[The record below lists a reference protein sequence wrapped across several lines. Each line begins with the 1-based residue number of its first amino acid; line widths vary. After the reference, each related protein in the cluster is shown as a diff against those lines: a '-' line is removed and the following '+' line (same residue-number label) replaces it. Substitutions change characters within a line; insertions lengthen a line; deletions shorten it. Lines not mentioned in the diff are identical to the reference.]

1 MTKNT
6 ETPIKDREISTFR
19 ELKTPILFLISC
31 PIIFLITGQIATNN
45 VIDPVTIIS
54 LIIMFLV
61 FCSESIFARKKLLWV
76 IADLK
81 NATNSIKAGEPF
93 IYYEKYFNN
102 PVLNEYLVE
111 YIKEKKAAYA
121 NGTVR
126 PDISNYINENIIA
139 SVIHREITDQ
149 ISNVMTGLGILGTF
163 IGLTMGLETFN
174 SQDAINSTPEL
185 LSGIKVAFY
194 TSIFGVVGS
203 IIYNHYYHK
212 DLEECNLA
220 LEQFYSVF
228 YEKVAPSTEKDYY
241 NKMLEFNQRQATSLD
256 ALAGSIAGELAPKF
270 AEAINKSVTPTMEKL
285 NKSIDDYIMRA
296 VDAQSETIQKI
307 VDKFMNQLNKS
318 LDNQFLNLSRSIKD
332 MCDWQDDS
340 TEKLKLIMGSL
351 TEMAEGMNKLNIDM
365 DNAEK
370 NRKEINDGTNGL
382 IDRARRYTDAFK
394 DYADN
399 LKAWT
404 DEIKSDV
411 NKTREHEE
419 SLAQLLEQ
427 RYKENDELRENLMY
441 VSNTFGA
448 YKESLENSLN
458 MQKNEN
464 LELHNSIDEIV
475 KKLEEY
481 IAQNTISVS
490 KTTETYEN
498 AIKQVVEHNNKL
510 NASIDSVTKQIEKMN
525 KIFNDSAN
533 REKENLS
540 KEVAAWK
547 ELSKTLDETLKQGMA
562 FVADSN
568 VKLISEKILPILEEI
583 KNNKKRFFLIN
594 NHKGN
599 ENDA

>member
-1 MTKNT
+1 MTNNT
-6 ETPIKDREISTFR
+6 ETPIKDIKVSTSR
-19 ELKTPILFLISC
+19 LLKTPILFLISC
-31 PIIFLITGQIATNN
+31 PIVFLITGQIAKNN
-45 VIDPVTIIS
+45 MVDPVTIIS
-54 LIIMFLV
+54 LIIMITV
-61 FCSESIFARKKLLWV
+61 FFVEAFFARKKLLWI

-81 NATNSIKAGEPF
+81 NATSKIKVGEK
-93 IYYEKYFNN
+93 IINDNICFNN
-102 PVLNEYLVE
+102 SVLNEYLNE
-111 YIKEKKAAYA
+111 YIKEKQAADV

-126 PDISNYINENIIA
+126 PDVANFINENII
-139 SVIHREITDQ
+139 SGIIHREITDQ
-149 ISNVMTGLGILGTF
+149 IGNAMTGLGILGTF

-185 LSGIKVAFY
+185 LNGIKVAFY

-212 DLEECNLA
+212 DLEECNLL
-220 LEQFYSVF
+220 LEEFYSAV
-228 YEKVAPSTEKDYY
+228 YENVCPDTETDYY
-241 NKMLEFNQRQATSLD
+241 NKMLEFNQKQTASLD

-307 VDKFMNQLNKS
+307 VDKFMKQLNRS
-318 LDNQFLNLSRSIKD
+318 LDDQFHNLSRSIKD

-351 TEMAEGMNKLNIDM
+351 AKMGEKMHEISIDVE
-365 DNAEK
+365 NAEK

-464 LELHNSIDEIV
+464 LELHNSIAEIV

-568 VKLISEKILPILEEI
+568 GKVLTEKILPVLEEI
-583 KNNKKRFFLIN
+583 RNSRKRFF
-594 NHKGN
+594 
-599 ENDA
+599 

>member
-1 MTKNT
+1 MTNNT
-6 ETPIKDREISTFR
+6 ETPIKDIKVSTSR
-19 ELKTPILFLISC
+19 LLKTPILFLISC
-31 PIIFLITGQIATNN
+31 PIVFLITGQIAKNN
-45 VIDPVTIIS
+45 MVHPVTIIS
-54 LIIMFLV
+54 LIIMITV
-61 FCSESIFARKKLLWV
+61 FFVEAFFARKKLLWI

-81 NATNSIKAGEPF
+81 NATSKIKAGEK
-93 IYYEKYFNN
+93 IINDNICFNN
-102 PVLNEYLVE
+102 SVLNEYLNE
-111 YIKEKKAAYA
+111 YIKEKQAADV

-126 PDISNYINENIIA
+126 PDVANFINENII
-139 SVIHREITDQ
+139 SGIIHREITDQ
-149 ISNVMTGLGILGTF
+149 IGNAMTGLGILGTF

-185 LSGIKVAFY
+185 LNGIKVAFY

-212 DLEECNLA
+212 DLEECNLL
-220 LEQFYSVF
+220 LEEFYSAV
-228 YEKVAPSTEKDYY
+228 YENVCPDTETDYY
-241 NKMLEFNQRQATSLD
+241 NKMLEFNQKQTASLD

-307 VDKFMNQLNKS
+307 VDKFMKQLNRS
-318 LDNQFLNLSRSIKD
+318 LDDQFHNLSRSIKD

-351 TEMAEGMNKLNIDM
+351 AKMGEKMHEISIDVE
-365 DNAEK
+365 NAEK

-464 LELHNSIDEIV
+464 LELHNSIAEIV

-568 VKLISEKILPILEEI
+568 GKVLTEKILPVLEEI
-583 KNNKKRFFLIN
+583 RNSRKRFF
-594 NHKGN
+594 
-599 ENDA
+599 

>member
-1 MTKNT
+1 MTNNT
-6 ETPIKDREISTFR
+6 ETPIKDSKMSTSR
-19 ELKTPILFLISC
+19 LLKTPILFLISC
-31 PIIFLITGQIATNN
+31 PVVFLITGQIAKNN
-45 VIDPVTIIS
+45 TVDPVTIIS
-54 LIIMFLV
+54 LIIMITV
-61 FCSESIFARKKLLWV
+61 FFAEAFFARKKLLWIIV
-76 IADLK
+76 DLK
-81 NATNSIKAGEPF
+81 NAINKINTGEKF
-93 IYYEKYFNN
+93 CFNN
-102 PVLNEYLVE
+102 SVLNKHLDE
-111 YIKEKKAAYA
+111 YINEKRAADA

-126 PDISNYINENIIA
+126 PDVANFINENII
-139 SVIHREITDQ
+139 SGIIHREITDQ
-149 ISNVMTGLGILGTF
+149 IGNAMTGLGILGTF

-185 LSGIKVAFY
+185 LNGIKVAFY
-194 TSIFGVVGS
+194 TAIFGVVGS

-212 DLEECNLA
+212 DLEECNLL
-220 LEQFYSVF
+220 LEEFYSAV
-228 YEKVAPSTEKDYY
+228 YENVCPDSETDYY
-241 NKMLEFNQRQATSLD
+241 NKMLEFNQKQTASLD
-256 ALAGSIAGELAPKF
+256 TLAGSIAGELAPKF

-307 VDKFMNQLNKS
+307 VDKFMKQLNRS
-318 LDNQFLNLSRSIKD
+318 LDDQFHNLSRSIKD

-351 TEMAEGMNKLNIDM
+351 AKMGEKMHEISIDVE
-365 DNAEK
+365 NAEK

-458 MQKNEN
+458 IQKNEN
-464 LELHNSIDEIV
+464 LELHNSIAEIV

-568 VKLISEKILPILEEI
+568 GKVLTEKILPVLEEI
-583 KNNKKRFFLIN
+583 RNSRKRFF
-594 NHKGN
+594 
-599 ENDA
+599 

>member
-1 MTKNT
+1 MTNNT
-6 ETPIKDREISTFR
+6 ETPIKDSKMSTSR
-19 ELKTPILFLISC
+19 LLKTPILFLISC
-31 PIIFLITGQIATNN
+31 PIVFLITGQIAKNN
-45 VIDPVTIIS
+45 AIDPVTIIS
-54 LIIMFLV
+54 LIIMITV
-61 FCSESIFARKKLLWV
+61 FFVEAFFARKKLLWI

-81 NATNSIKAGEPF
+81 NATSKIKAGEKF
-93 IYYEKYFNN
+93 INDDTCFNN
-102 PVLNEYLVE
+102 SVLNEYLNE
-111 YIKEKKAAYA
+111 YIKEKQAADV

-126 PDISNYINENIIA
+126 PDVANFINENVISGI
-139 SVIHREITDQ
+139 IHREITDQ
-149 ISNVMTGLGILGTF
+149 ISNAMTGLGILGTF

-185 LSGIKVAFY
+185 LNGIKVAFY

-203 IIYNHYYHK
+203 IIYNHYYHN
-212 DLEECNLA
+212 DLEECNLL
-220 LEQFYSVF
+220 LEEFYSAV
-228 YEKVAPSTEKDYY
+228 YENVCPDTETDYY
-241 NKMLEFNQRQATSLD
+241 NKMLEFNQKQTASLD

-307 VDKFMNQLNKS
+307 VDKFMKQLNRS
-318 LDNQFLNLSRSIKD
+318 LDDQFHNLSRSIKD

-351 TEMAEGMNKLNIDM
+351 AKMGEKMHEISIDVE
-365 DNAEK
+365 NAEK

-464 LELHNSIDEIV
+464 LELHNSIAEIV

-568 VKLISEKILPILEEI
+568 GKVLTEKILPVLEEI
-583 KNNKKRFFLIN
+583 RNSRKRFF
-594 NHKGN
+594 
-599 ENDA
+599 

>member
-1 MTKNT
+1 MTNNT
-6 ETPIKDREISTFR
+6 ETPIKDIKVSTSR
-19 ELKTPILFLISC
+19 LLKTPILFLISC
-31 PIIFLITGQIATNN
+31 PIVFLITGQIAKNN
-45 VIDPVTIIS
+45 TVDPVTIIS
-54 LIIMFLV
+54 LIIMITV
-61 FCSESIFARKKLLWV
+61 FFVEAFFARKKLLWI

-81 NATNSIKAGEPF
+81 NATSKIKAGEK
-93 IYYEKYFNN
+93 IINDDICFNN
-102 PVLNEYLVE
+102 SVLNEYLNE
-111 YIKEKKAAYA
+111 YIKEKQAADV

-126 PDISNYINENIIA
+126 PDVANFINENII
-139 SVIHREITDQ
+139 SGIIHREITDQ
-149 ISNVMTGLGILGTF
+149 IGNAMTGLGILGTF

-185 LSGIKVAFY
+185 LNGIKVAFY

-203 IIYNHYYHK
+203 IVYNHYYHK
-212 DLEECNLA
+212 DLEECNLL
-220 LEQFYSVF
+220 LEEFYSAV
-228 YEKVAPSTEKDYY
+228 YENVCPDTETDYY
-241 NKMLEFNQRQATSLD
+241 NKMLEFNQKQTASLD
-256 ALAGSIAGELAPKF
+256 TLAGSIAGELAPKF

-307 VDKFMNQLNKS
+307 VDKFMKQLNKS
-318 LDNQFLNLSRSIKD
+318 LDDQFHNLSRSIKD

-351 TEMAEGMNKLNIDM
+351 AKMGEKMHEISIDVE
-365 DNAEK
+365 NAEK

-448 YKESLENSLN
+448 YKDSLENSLN

-464 LELHNSIDEIV
+464 LELHNSIAEIV

-568 VKLISEKILPILEEI
+568 GKVITEKILPILEEI
-583 KNNKKRFFLIN
+583 KNNKKRFF
-594 NHKGN
+594 
-599 ENDA
+599 

>member
-1 MTKNT
+1 MINDT
-6 ETPIKDREISTFR
+6 ETPIKNSKISLSR
-19 ELKTPILFLISC
+19 LLKTPILFLISC
-31 PIIFLITGQIATNN
+31 PVVFLITGQIAKNN
-45 VIDPVTIIS
+45 TIDPVTIIS
-54 LIIMFLV
+54 LIIMIVVFFAETFL
-61 FCSESIFARKKLLWV
+61 ARKKLLMI

-81 NATNSIKAGEPF
+81 NATEKIYAGEEF
-93 IYYEKYFNN
+93 SFNN
-102 PVLNEYLVE
+102 SVLNEYLDE
-111 YIKEKKAAYA
+111 YISKKLTADAK
-121 NGTVR
+121 GTVR
-126 PDISNYINENIIA
+126 PDVTSFINENII
-139 SVIHREITDQ
+139 SGIIHREITDQ
-149 ISNVMTGLGILGTF
+149 IANALTGLGILGTF

-185 LSGIKVAFY
+185 LNGIKVAFY

-203 IIYNHYYHK
+203 IVYNHYYHK
-212 DLEECNLA
+212 DLEECNFL
-220 LEQFYSVF
+220 LEEFYNAV
-228 YEKVAPSTEKDYY
+228 YEYVSPSSETDYY
-241 NKMLEFNQRQATSLD
+241 NKMLEFNQKQTASLD

-307 VDKFMNQLNKS
+307 VDKFIKQLNKS
-318 LDNQFLNLSRSIKD
+318 LDDQFLNLSRSIKD

-351 TEMAEGMNKLNIDM
+351 TEMAEGMDKLNIDM

-399 LKAWT
+399 LKIWT
-404 DEIKSDV
+404 DEIKNDV

-419 SLAQLLEQ
+419 SLTKLLEQ

-441 VSNTFGA
+441 VSNMFGA
-448 YKESLENSLN
+448 YKESLENSLSV
-458 MQKNEN
+458 QKNEN
-464 LELHNSIDEIV
+464 TELHKSIDKIV
-475 KKLEEY
+475 KKFEQY
-481 IAQNTISVS
+481 IAQNTTNVS

-510 NASIDSVTKQIEKMN
+510 NDSIDSVTKQIEKMN

-533 REKENLS
+533 KEKENLS

-547 ELSKTLDETLKQGMA
+547 ELSKTLDETLKHGMA
-562 FVADSN
+562 FVAEN
-568 VKLISEKILPILEEI
+568 NGKVIAEKILPILEEI
-583 KNNKKRFFLIN
+583 KNSRKRFF
-594 NHKGN
+594 
-599 ENDA
+599 

>member
-1 MTKNT
+1 MTNNT
-6 ETPIKDREISTFR
+6 ETPIKDIKVSTSR
-19 ELKTPILFLISC
+19 LLKTPILFLISC
-31 PIIFLITGQIATNN
+31 PIVFLITGQIAKNN
-45 VIDPVTIIS
+45 TVDPVTIIS
-54 LIIMFLV
+54 LIIMITV
-61 FCSESIFARKKLLWV
+61 FFVEAFFARKKLLWI

-81 NATNSIKAGEPF
+81 NATSKIKAGEK
-93 IYYEKYFNN
+93 IINDDICFNN
-102 PVLNEYLVE
+102 SVLNEYLNE
-111 YIKEKKAAYA
+111 YIKEKQAADV

-126 PDISNYINENIIA
+126 PDVANFINENII
-139 SVIHREITDQ
+139 SGIIHREITDQ
-149 ISNVMTGLGILGTF
+149 IGNAMTGLGILGTF

-185 LSGIKVAFY
+185 LNGIKVAFY

-203 IIYNHYYHK
+203 IVYNHYYHK
-212 DLEECNLA
+212 DLEECNLL
-220 LEQFYSVF
+220 LEEFYSAV
-228 YEKVAPSTEKDYY
+228 YENVCPDTETDYY
-241 NKMLEFNQRQATSLD
+241 NKMLEFNQKQTASLD
-256 ALAGSIAGELAPKF
+256 TLAGSIAGELAPKF

-307 VDKFMNQLNKS
+307 VDKFMKQLNKS
-318 LDNQFLNLSRSIKD
+318 LDDQFHNLSRSIKD

-351 TEMAEGMNKLNIDM
+351 AKMGEKMHEISIDVE
-365 DNAEK
+365 NAEK

-448 YKESLENSLN
+448 YKDSLENSLN

-464 LELHNSIDEIV
+464 LELHNSIAEIV

-568 VKLISEKILPILEEI
+568 GKVLTEKILPVLEEI
-583 KNNKKRFFLIN
+583 RNSRKRFF
-594 NHKGN
+594 
-599 ENDA
+599 

>member
-1 MTKNT
+1 MTNNT
-6 ETPIKDREISTFR
+6 ETPIKDSKTSRL
-19 ELKTPILFLISC
+19 LKTPILFLISC
-31 PIIFLITGQIATNN
+31 PIVFLITGQIAKNN
-45 VIDPVTIIS
+45 TVDPVTIIS
-54 LIIMFLV
+54 LIIMIAV
-61 FCSESIFARKKLLWV
+61 FFVEAFFARKKLLWI

-81 NATNSIKAGEPF
+81 NATSKIKAGEK
-93 IYYEKYFNN
+93 IINDDICFNN
-102 PVLNEYLVE
+102 SVLNEYLNE
-111 YIKEKKAAYA
+111 YIKEKQAADV

-126 PDISNYINENIIA
+126 PDVANFINENII
-139 SVIHREITDQ
+139 SGIIHREITDQ
-149 ISNVMTGLGILGTF
+149 IGNALTGLGILGTF

-185 LSGIKVAFY
+185 LNGIKVAFY

-203 IIYNHYYHK
+203 IVYNHYYHK
-212 DLEECNLA
+212 DLEECNLL
-220 LEQFYSVF
+220 LEEFYSAV
-228 YEKVAPSTEKDYY
+228 YENVCPDTETDYY
-241 NKMLEFNQRQATSLD
+241 NKMLEFNQKQTASLD

-285 NKSIDDYIMRA
+285 NKSIDGYIMRA

-307 VDKFMNQLNKS
+307 VDKFMKQMNKA
-318 LDNQFLNLSRSIKD
+318 LDDQFHNLSRSIKD

-351 TEMAEGMNKLNIDM
+351 TQMAEGMHEISIDVA
-365 DNAEK
+365 NAEK

-404 DEIKSDV
+404 DEIKNDV

-458 MQKNEN
+458 MQKDEN
-464 LELHNSIDEIV
+464 LELHNSIAEIV

-490 KTTETYEN
+490 KTTETYEK

-568 VKLISEKILPILEEI
+568 GKVLTEKILPVLEEI
-583 KNNKKRFFLIN
+583 RNSRKRFF
-594 NHKGN
+594 
-599 ENDA
+599 

>member
-1 MTKNT
+1 MTNNT
-6 ETPIKDREISTFR
+6 ETPIKDSKTSTSR
-19 ELKTPILFLISC
+19 LLKTPILFLISC
-31 PIIFLITGQIATNN
+31 PIVFLITGQIAKNN
-45 VIDPVTIIS
+45 TVDPVTIIS
-54 LIIMFLV
+54 LIIMITV
-61 FCSESIFARKKLLWV
+61 FFVEAFFARKKLLWI

-81 NATNSIKAGEPF
+81 NATSKIKAGEK
-93 IYYEKYFNN
+93 IINDDICFNN
-102 PVLNEYLVE
+102 SVLNEYLNE
-111 YIKEKKAAYA
+111 YIKEKQAADV

-126 PDISNYINENIIA
+126 PDVANFINENII
-139 SVIHREITDQ
+139 SGIIHREITDQ
-149 ISNVMTGLGILGTF
+149 IGNALTGLGILGTF

-185 LSGIKVAFY
+185 LNGIKVAFY

-203 IIYNHYYHK
+203 IVYNHYYHK
-212 DLEECNLA
+212 DLEECNLL
-220 LEQFYSVF
+220 LEEFYSAV
-228 YEKVAPSTEKDYY
+228 YENVCPDTETDYY
-241 NKMLEFNQRQATSLD
+241 NKMLEFNQKQTASLD

-307 VDKFMNQLNKS
+307 VDKFMKQLNKS
-318 LDNQFLNLSRSIKD
+318 LDDQFHNLSRSIKD

-351 TEMAEGMNKLNIDM
+351 AKMGEKMHEISIDVE
-365 DNAEK
+365 NAEK

-568 VKLISEKILPILEEI
+568 GKVITEKILPILEEI
-583 KNNKKRFFLIN
+583 RNSRKRFF
-594 NHKGN
+594 
-599 ENDA
+599 